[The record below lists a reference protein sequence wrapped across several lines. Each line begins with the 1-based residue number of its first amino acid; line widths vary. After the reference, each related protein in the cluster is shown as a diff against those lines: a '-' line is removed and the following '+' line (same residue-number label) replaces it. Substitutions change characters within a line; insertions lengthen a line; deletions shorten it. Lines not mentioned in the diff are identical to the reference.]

1 LPRPPREE
9 AEPTLSPRPMRMPVF
24 SLRRRLHPRA
34 NFCWQS
40 QMLDPLFR
48 RRPRE
53 KTRVKR
59 RKCRIRRTSCS
70 TREWSARPVYPFRKG
85 STTRRSP
92 PTFFRSPARLYG
104 CQGSGLIGSNEDQ
117 QCQRQELQPA
127 AVANEQLQYPSLQ
140 ARLFQ
145 PLRRR
150 TVGLPTLSTSSSGPR
165 LLQHHAGPL
174 HGLARAGSA
183 KFRQQAGPG
192 RVRTTH
198 LVRDCRSDT
207 SCPAATPLRLDR
219 HDGD

>member
-1 LPRPPREE
+1 MPRPPREE

-70 TREWSARPVYPFRKG
+70 TRDGPARVPLPKRLDYPKI
-85 STTRRSP
+85 P

-104 CQGSGLIGSNEDQ
+104 CQGSGLIGSNE
-117 QCQRQELQPA
+117 EQPTM
-127 AVANEQLQYPSLQ
+127 ST
-140 ARLFQ
+140 ARIATSRRCERTASIPVFAGATV
-145 PLRRR
+145 PAIAKAHGWTADTIDVVFWPATSTAPRR
-150 TVGLPTLSTSSSGPR
+150 TIGRPGASWVCEIPS
-165 LLQHHAGPL
+165 AGRTR
-174 HGLARAGSA
+174 ARS
-183 KFRQQAGPG
+183 
-192 RVRTTH
+192 H
-198 LVRDCRSDT
+198 DT
-207 SCPAATPLRLDR
+207 SCSRLQI
-219 HDGD
+219 